1 MTTKTAA
8 FYKLIWV
15 MQLYEV
21 FNSAQKLGGGIKE
34 CQRIWPESITEMSYK
49 KDFCYYMRHFYAVW
63 KVVTYV
69 KA

>member
-21 FNSAQKLGGGIKE
+21 FNSAQKLGG
-34 CQRIWPESITEMSYK
+34 ESKGVRGFGLKALPKWATK
-49 KDFCYYMRHFYAVW
+49 KIFVIICDIFTLSE
-63 KVVTYV
+63 KL
-69 KA
+69 